1 MVHGWG
7 LIIATASSCF
17 AFAHI
22 NEEIRWFYEPNVG
35 GYLISFKGKSTGVTR
50 KRNKIMV
57 GVVGLL
63 SIAIFMSFALLVF
76 LDLDTEVE
84 RKHL

>member
-1 MVHGWG
+1 M
-7 LIIATASSCF
+7 
-17 AFAHI
+17 
-22 NEEIRWFYEPNVG
+22 
-35 GYLISFKGKSTGVTR
+35 ISFKGKSTGVTR